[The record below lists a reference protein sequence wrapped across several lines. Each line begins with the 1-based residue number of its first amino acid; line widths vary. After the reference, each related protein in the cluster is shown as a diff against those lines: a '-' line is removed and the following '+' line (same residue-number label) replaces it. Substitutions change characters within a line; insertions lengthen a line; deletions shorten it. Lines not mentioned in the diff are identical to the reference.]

1 MPNLVEMI
9 GQRDIEIARLNE
21 EYSNLNAEYNKLW
34 AVLNNVKNG
43 TIAIDRVQ
51 LSVSDNGA
59 HTWKVEPAVAAAEVK
74 TDVYVEA
81 DASKPPDE

>member
-21 EYSNLNAEYNKLW
+21 EYSNLNAEYTKLW

-43 TIAIDRVQ
+43 DLPIDHVQ

-59 HTWKVEPAVAAAEVK
+59 HAWKIEKPAVKEVM
-74 TDVYVEA
+74 DANVEA